1 MTLIISYADKDGGI
15 VVSDRFTS
23 SDGIVVN
30 RNFNKTIHVIG
41 LDCSLVVS
49 FTGNASINYIPT
61 CTKIVEFINGEKIND
76 KYMGKSRKRP
86 ASRFRTCSHI
96 VANIAKGFK
105 KISKKSYYL
114 NLEVTISGQHIYRN
128 HLLPFFCVMK
138 KQPKSFFVNINGSRP
153 TDYLLDVNSHTFIS
167 GGYSQAY
174 KSLGEVVFSQVR
186 DARLNSC
193 NRDELTNVLVDGV
206 RKFADKQPF
215 AIGRSIQVITSS
227 FMDRKSVISFDNAK
241 DFGPVDYTATLL
253 NVTNPCNAPW
263 ILTPR
268 GMSPPFTV
276 YGSSLSYVSGDY
288 TIEIIPSEIGNGI
301 SISHTPTR

>member
-23 SDGIVVN
+23 SEGRIVN
-30 RNFNKTIHVIG
+30 RNFNKTIHVMG
-41 LDCSLVVS
+41 EDCSLVVS
-49 FTGNASINYIPT
+49 FTGHASIEAIPT
-61 CTKIVEFINGEKIND
+61 CTKIVEFICGEKIND
-76 KYMGKSRKRP
+76 RYINISRKRP

-105 KISKKSYYL
+105 KISKGSYSL

-138 KQPKSFFVNINGSRP
+138 KQPKSFLVTINGSRP
-153 TDYLLDVNSHTFIS
+153 TDYLLDTHSHTFIS
-167 GGYSQAY
+167 GGYSLAY
-174 KSLGEVVFSQVR
+174 KSLGEAVFSQVR

-193 NRDELTNVLVDGV
+193 NRDGLTDVLVDGL
-206 RKFADKQPF
+206 RKFADKRPF

-227 FMDRKSVISFDNAK
+227 FTDKKSVISFDNAK
-241 DFGPVDYTATLL
+241 DFGPVDYATTLL
-253 NVTNPCNAPW
+253 NVTNPCNSPW
-263 ILTPR
+263 IITPR
-268 GMSPPFTV
+268 GMSAPLTL

-288 TIEIIPSEIGNGI
+288 TIELIPSEIGNGI
-301 SISHTPTR
+301 SISRIPTR